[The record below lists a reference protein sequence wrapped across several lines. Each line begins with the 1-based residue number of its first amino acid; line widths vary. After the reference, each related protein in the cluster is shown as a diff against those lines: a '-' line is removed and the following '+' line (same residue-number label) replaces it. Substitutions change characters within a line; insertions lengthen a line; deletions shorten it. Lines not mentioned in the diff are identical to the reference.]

1 MANQNNSTLRPPIVT
16 VMGHI
21 DHGKTSLLD
30 KIRSTNIW
38 RKEIKG
44 ITQHIGAYQAVV
56 LDKNKK
62 EKLITFIDTPG
73 HAAFINMRS
82 RGAQVTD
89 LVVLVIAATEGVMAQ
104 TKECLDHIKK
114 AGLPFIVA
122 MNKMDLEGAAV
133 DKIKGQL
140 VELGYTPEEYGG
152 DVACIPVSAKTGQG
166 IEELLDMILLHAE
179 LLDIKADF
187 SASPQAFVIESKLDK
202 RKGAVATAIVKQ
214 GTLKLGDTIYAGTA
228 QAKIKAMINYLG
240 QNIDQAAPGTPIE
253 ILGFSEVP
261 AVGAQISREPQPETQ
276 KEAIKPVIPVI
287 SMEDATPRL
296 PLVIK
301 ADTEGTLEA
310 ILGSFSDDVQII
322 YSGVGPVNDTDI
334 FMAEPVHAQV
344 VAFNVSVPKFIK
356 NLASGQKVK
365 IIESQIIY
373 EILEEIES
381 QVLKLL
387 EPTIDETI
395 LSEATI
401 KAEFKINKV
410 RIAGIN
416 VTKGVLTK
424 GDSVHLKRD
433 NKIIKDTKIENIQQ
447 GKEVI
452 NSIKMGNEC
461 GLTFKPYVDFKIND
475 VIISYNKS

>member
-1 MANQNNSTLRPPIVT
+1 MVNLQTTTFRPPIVT

-38 RKEIKG
+38 RKETGG

-56 LDKNKK
+56 IDKNKK

-73 HAAFINMRS
+73 HAAFINMRA

-89 LVVLVIAATEGVMAQ
+89 LVVLVIAATEGIMAQ
-104 TKECLDHIKK
+104 TKECLELIKK
-114 AGLPFIVA
+114 ADLPFIVA
-122 MNKMDLEGAAV
+122 MNKMDMNGASP

-152 DVACIPVSAKTGQG
+152 DVACIPVSAKNGEG
-166 IEELLDMILLHAE
+166 IDELLEMILLHAE
-179 LLDIKADF
+179 LLEIKAD
-187 SASPQAFVIESKLDK
+187 SNASPQAFVIESKLDK
-202 RKGAVATAIVKQ
+202 RRGAVATAVVKQ
-214 GTLKLGDTIYAGTA
+214 GTLKLGDTIYAGKA

-240 QNIDQAAPGTPIE
+240 ENIKQATPGTPIE
-253 ILGFSEVP
+253 ILGFSQVP
-261 AVGAQISREPQPETQ
+261 SVGAQITHEPQAEAP
-276 KEAIKPVIPVI
+276 KEAVKPIIPVI
-287 SMEDATPRL
+287 SQEETPKL

-310 ILGSFSDDVQII
+310 VLGSFSDDVQVIS
-322 YSGVGPVNDTDI
+322 SGVGPINDTDI
-334 FMAEPVHAQV
+334 FMAEPVRAQV

-356 NLASGQKVK
+356 NLADNQKVK
-365 IIESQIIY
+365 IIESSIIY

-395 LSEATI
+395 LGEATI

-416 VTKGVLTK
+416 VTKGVLSK
-424 GDSVHLKRD
+424 GDLTHLKRD
-433 NKIIKDTKIENIQQ
+433 GKIIKDTKIENIQA

-452 NSIKMGNEC
+452 SSIKMGNEC
-461 GLTFKPYVDFKIND
+461 GITFKPYIDFKIND
-475 VIISYNKS
+475 VIISYKKE